1 MLLVLSKLESKMP
14 NRGDATSL
22 NSYST
27 LIEYYDF
34 TYTPMYAVF
43 LCVTKEAQW
52 FTNIIQ

>member
-1 MLLVLSKLESKMP
+1 MP

-22 NSYST
+22 NSYSK